1 MTVGQCVSD
10 VCHNSALRSL
20 CVPQQQRTAKVVG
33 SNPNQAWNGWNVLS
47 GGTLESREEPPYR
60 PPPGLLGLIYG
71 LSSGQEI
78 PHFPSLGLF
87 CNGKLHHLP
96 NLWNIFMGKCGQKAV
111 WSAEQ
116 SSFFHASSVWFSFI
130 PTKSDLTHRLL
141 CHTKDLILNGQWW
154 YTAAAAGGS
163 MADLYSIGF
172 MFHWFHPLRPPTCSH
187 NACQTKLQHNPCP
200 FRLHI
205 SFECKWS
212 SIALTTIPY
221 I

>member
-47 GGTLESREEPPYR
+47 SGTLESREEPPYR

-96 NLWNIFMGKCGQKAV
+96 NLWNIFMGKCGQFEVSNNPASFMPVRFDSVLFRLNLIWVIVYYATLKILS
-111 WSAEQ
+111 WMDNDDIQQQ
-116 SSFFHASSVWFSFI
+116 SGGINGKFI
-130 PTKSDLTHRLL
+130 
-141 CHTKDLILNGQWW
+141 
-154 YTAAAAGGS
+154 
-163 MADLYSIGF
+163 
-172 MFHWFHPLRPPTCSH
+172 FHWIHVSLISPPPTPLLVLTMLVKQNCSITP
-187 NACQTKLQHNPCP
+187 APSGFT
-200 FRLHI
+200 
-205 SFECKWS
+205 
-212 SIALTTIPY
+212 
-221 I
+221 